1 MSKRR
6 LLQGNEAVVE
16 GALAAGARFF
26 AGYPITPSSEIAE
39 MMAERL
45 PRVGGR
51 FIQMEDEIAS
61 LAAVIGAS
69 MAGVKAMTATSGPG
83 FSLKQEGLGYAC
95 ITEVPCVIANVQRG
109 GPSTGLPTLPGQ
121 GDVMQA
127 RWGTHGD
134 HFLIVLTPSS
144 VLECFTET
152 VRAFNLAERFRT
164 PVILLS
170 DEVVGHMR
178 EAVILPEKQ
187 KLEIIERAQPPP
199 GQKDYLPF
207 AGGPDGVP
215 VIANLGSGY
224 RFHTTG
230 LVHDERGFP
239 TDEPGRV
246 MGLLDRLRRK
256 LSANL
261 DAILK
266 YEEHQLEDAEV
277 GIVAFGSTARTA
289 QGAIL
294 LARERG
300 IKAGLLKLLT
310 LWPFPEGKVRNL
322 GQRMPLLVPE
332 LNMGQLVLEVERLSR
347 NAIPLNRYDGEPIT
361 PGEILSALEDMV

>member
-1 MSKRR
+1 
-6 LLQGNEAVVE
+6 
-16 GALAAGARFF
+16 
-26 AGYPITPSSEIAE
+26 
-39 MMAERL
+39 
-45 PRVGGR
+45 
-51 FIQMEDEIAS
+51 
-61 LAAVIGAS
+61 
-69 MAGVKAMTATSGPG
+69 
-83 FSLKQEGLGYAC
+83 
-95 ITEVPCVIANVQRG
+95 
-109 GPSTGLPTLPGQ
+109 
-121 GDVMQA
+121 
-127 RWGTHGD
+127 
-134 HFLIVLTPSS
+134 
-144 VLECFTET
+144 
-152 VRAFNLAERFRT
+152 
-164 PVILLS
+164 
-170 DEVVGHMR
+170 
-178 EAVILPEKQ
+178 
-187 KLEIIERAQPPP
+187 
-199 GQKDYLPF
+199 
-207 AGGPDGVP
+207 